1 MGLWDNVKN
10 IMSLS
15 GDDFEDEEIEQTAE
29 PENTRGNYYSEP
41 ARKPQP
47 RIFQA
52 DKKGKNVSSTAN
64 AQMQVVLV
72 RPDRFDDVT
81 AIADHLN
88 AQKSVVLNLEATNR
102 ETARRIIDFLGG
114 VAYANGGTIRK
125 VAKST
130 YMIAPNAVDV
140 LGEPMLEDF
149 SDSSLY

>member
-15 GDDFEDEEIEQTAE
+15 GDDFEDETVENTAE
-29 PENTRGNYYSEP
+29 PETAKTNYYNEP

-52 DKKGKNVSSTAN
+52 DKKGKNVNSSTN

-88 AQKSVVLNLEATNR
+88 AQKSVVLNLEASNR

-114 VAYANGGTIRK
+114 VAYANGGSIRK
-125 VAKST
+125 VANST
-130 YMIAPNAVDV
+130 YMIVPHAVDV
-140 LGEPMLEDF
+140 LGEPMLDDF
-149 SDSSLY
+149 SDSSIY

>member
-15 GDDFEDEEIEQTAE
+15 GDDFEDETTEQVEETTRSNYVNE
-29 PENTRGNYYSEP
+29 PVKK
-41 ARKPQP
+41 AQP

-52 DKKGKNVSSTAN
+52 DKKKNVNSSSN
-64 AQMQVVLV
+64 PQMQVVLV

-114 VAYANGGTIRK
+114 VAYANGGSIRK
-125 VAKST
+125 VANST
-130 YMIAPNAVDV
+130 YMIVPCAVDV
-140 LGEPMLEDF
+140 LGETMLDDF
-149 SDSSLY
+149 SDSSIY

>member
-15 GDDFEDEEIEQTAE
+15 GDDFEDETTEQAE
-29 PENTRGNYYSEP
+29 ETTRNTYVNEP
-41 ARKPQP
+41 VKKAQP
-47 RIFQA
+47 RIFQG
-52 DKKGKNVSSTAN
+52 DKKRNVNSSSN
-64 AQMQVVLV
+64 PQMQVVLV

-114 VAYANGGTIRK
+114 VAYANGGSIRK
-125 VAKST
+125 VANST
-130 YMIAPNAVDV
+130 YMIAPSAVDV
-140 LGEPMLEDF
+140 LGETMLDDF
-149 SDSSLY
+149 SDSSIY

>member
-15 GDDFEDEEIEQTAE
+15 GDDFEDDVETAAE
-29 PENTRGNYYSEP
+29 PESTRNNYYSEP
-41 ARKPQP
+41 ARKTQP

-52 DKKGKNVSSTAN
+52 DRKAKNVNSSSN
-64 AQMQVVLV
+64 PQMQVVLV

-88 AQKSVVLNLEATNR
+88 AQKSVVLNLEASNR

-114 VAYANGGTIRK
+114 VAYANGGSIRK
-125 VAKST
+125 VANGT
-130 YMIAPNAVDV
+130 YMIVPGAVDV
-140 LGEPMLEDF
+140 LGEPMLDDF
-149 SDSSLY
+149 SDSSIY

>member
-1 MGLWDNVKN
+1 MGLWDSVKN

-15 GDDFEDEEIEQTAE
+15 GDDFEEEAEQQATE
-29 PENTRGNYYSEP
+29 PETARSNYYNEP
-41 ARKPQP
+41 ARKTQP

-52 DKKGKNVSSTAN
+52 ERKTKNVSSTTN

-88 AQKSVVLNLEATNR
+88 AQKSVVLNLEAANR

-114 VAYANGGTIRK
+114 VAYANGGSIRK
-125 VAKST
+125 VANST
-130 YMIAPNAVDV
+130 YMIVPCAVDL
-140 LGEPMLEDF
+140 LGEPMLEDY
-149 SDSSLY
+149 SDSSIY

>member
-1 MGLWDNVKN
+1 MGIWDNVKN

-15 GDDFEDEEIEQTAE
+15 GDDFEDDTVMQNEQEA
-29 PENTRGNYYSEP
+29 PKNNYYDEP
-41 ARKPQP
+41 VRRSQP

-52 DKKGKNVSSTAN
+52 EKKARNAN
-64 AQMQVVLV
+64 SLSAAQMQVVLV

-114 VAYANGGTIRK
+114 VAYANGGSIRK
-125 VAKST
+125 VANST
-130 YMIAPNAVDV
+130 YMIVPGAVDV
-140 LGEPMLEDF
+140 LGEPMIDDL
-149 SDSSLY
+149 SDSTIY

>member
-1 MGLWDNVKN
+1 
-10 IMSLS
+10 MSLS
-15 GDDFEDEEIEQTAE
+15 GDDFEDDTVLQNEQEA
-29 PENTRGNYYSEP
+29 PKVNYYDEP
-41 ARKPQP
+41 VRKQP

-52 DKKGKNVSSTAN
+52 EKKSRNANSSSA

-114 VAYANGGTIRK
+114 VAYANGGSIRK
-125 VAKST
+125 VANST
-130 YMIAPNAVDV
+130 YMIVPGAVDV
-140 LGEPMLEDF
+140 FGEPMIDDL
-149 SDSSLY
+149 SDSTIY

>member
-15 GDDFEDEEIEQTAE
+15 GDDFEDDAVDTAAE
-29 PENTRGNYYSEP
+29 PETARNNYYSEP
-41 ARKPQP
+41 ARKTQP

-52 DKKGKNVSSTAN
+52 DRKTKNVNSSSN
-64 AQMQVVLV
+64 PQMQVVLV

-88 AQKSVVLNLEATNR
+88 AQKSVVLNLEAANR

-114 VAYANGGTIRK
+114 VAYANGGSIRK
-125 VAKST
+125 VANST

-140 LGEPMLEDF
+140 LGEPMFDDF
-149 SDSSLY
+149 SDSSIY